1 MQRNFLSVKKF
12 LEEAFPDLTG
22 KVTGA
27 NYPPPPI
34 VELLLQ
40 ILSYIQLLAMAFIIF
55 GDRVWTS
62 FLKFRQVPLWYNTV
76 KTYGFQ
82 CGIVL
87 FFVVPNMMNRYV
99 VTGAFEIM
107 VDGEVHYS
115 KLESGRMPTVGE
127 LIRIFEKLG
136 LTKSPV

>member
-12 LEEAFPDLTG
+12 LEDTFPDLAG

-34 VELLLQ
+34 VELLLK
-40 ILSYIQLLAMAFIIF
+40 ILSYIQFLAMAFIIF

-62 FLKFRQVPLWYNTV
+62 FLQFRQVPSWYYTV
-76 KTYGFQ
+76 KKYGFQ
-82 CGIVL
+82 CGVVL
-87 FFVVPNMMNRYV
+87 FFVLPNMMNRYV

-107 VDGEVHYS
+107 VDDELLYS
-115 KLESGRMPTVGE
+115 KLELGRMPNAGE
-127 LIRIFEKLG
+127 LVRIFEKLG
-136 LTKSPV
+136 LTQSHV